1 MKRYLLIA
9 TAAVL
14 LVTAFAWAQGGY
26 PGYGGGYGYATD
38 LKLTADQQKKLA
50 DLEVKYLA
58 DIQGIE
64 TQIAQKDLDLRRLLL
79 ADKPDTKAIE
89 KLENEIVKLQNKHYD
104 VTLDY
109 RNKSRSVLTDE
120 QLKTS
125 PYAFMGPGLCP
136 YYGGGGMMGGYGGY
150 GPGYGG
156 MMGGYGGGM
165 MRGYGPGYG
174 GGMMRGW

>member
-1 MKRYLLIA
+1 MKKYILIA
-9 TAAVL
+9 GAAVL
-14 LVTAFAWAQGGY
+14 LLAAFAWAQSGY
-26 PGYGGGYGYATD
+26 PGYGRGYGYGAD
-38 LKLTADQQKKLA
+38 LNLTADQQKKLA

-58 DIQGIE
+58 DIQGIN
-64 TQIAQKDLDLRRLLL
+64 TQIAQKDLDLRKLLL
-79 ADKPDTKAIE
+79 ADKPDTSAIE
-89 KLENEIVKLQNKHYD
+89 KLENEIIRLQNKHYD
-104 VTLDY
+104 ITLDY
-109 RNKSRSVLTDE
+109 RNKSRSVLTE
-120 QLKTS
+120 AQLKTN

-136 YYGGGGMMGGYGGY
+136 YYGGGMMGGYGGY